1 MKLSELIPRR
11 KVSLGVDIR
20 GGLLCYALLRRGLS
34 RVRLLSWGV
43 EELGADGE
51 GRDVALKEKL
61 EGLLNRLP
69 VRPALVT
76 VGLPRRLVTMRSV
89 NMPAVSEE
97 ELKGILDYE
106 VERHIPFPLEEA
118 HYDFQLMEKGVESAT
133 VLVAAARKEEIGRY
147 VGLLAEA
154 GIKPTALGISTFAS
168 FNALSYN
175 QGRGSKPVT
184 ALIDLRNGEAEIG
197 LAKEGILRY
206 CRYLT
211 LGPVAPQDVLVPEL
225 SGLLARLETDGG
237 LHQTGRISLSGA
249 GGGRGDLLHHLAE
262 RTGMEVEY
270 FHPFQRIR
278 SLGVDPQAAQSL
290 GAAVGLALNGLVALP
305 IHIDLLPAEM
315 APPRRDPGL
324 AMTVRLLALI
334 VALALAYG
342 VGEAIRER
350 RALADL
356 TARVK
361 QVQTEAVKV
370 EQLKGEVAKFENQI
384 AALEKIDREEVRK
397 LDVLRELFQLLPKGV
412 TLTLFS
418 VDGREA
424 RIGGS
429 IAGSASNLISI
440 LEESPLFENAQFT
453 SPVASRGAETQDFQ
467 IKAILEAGKKGRQ
480 KAGDQKAA
488 GGAWPTGTEDEN
500 AEDEEDP

>member
-1 MKLSELIPRR
+1 
-11 KVSLGVDIR
+11 
-20 GGLLCYALLRRGLS
+20 
-34 RVRLLSWGV
+34 
-43 EELGADGE
+43 
-51 GRDVALKEKL
+51 
-61 EGLLNRLP
+61 
-69 VRPALVT
+69 
-76 VGLPRRLVTMRSV
+76 
-89 NMPAVSEE
+89 
-97 ELKGILDYE
+97 
-106 VERHIPFPLEEA
+106 
-118 HYDFQLMEKGVESAT
+118 
-133 VLVAAARKEEIGRY
+133 
-147 VGLLAEA
+147 
-154 GIKPTALGISTFAS
+154 
-168 FNALSYN
+168 
-175 QGRGSKPVT
+175 
-184 ALIDLRNGEAEIG
+184 
-197 LAKEGILRY
+197 
-206 CRYLT
+206 
-211 LGPVAPQDVLVPEL
+211 
-225 SGLLARLETDGG
+225 
-237 LHQTGRISLSGA
+237 
-249 GGGRGDLLHHLAE
+249 
-262 RTGMEVEY
+262 MEVEY

-356 TARVK
+356 TARVSH
-361 QVQTEAVKV
+361 VQTEAVKV
-370 EQLKGEVAKFENQI
+370 EQLKGEVTKLENQI

-429 IAGSASNLISI
+429 ITGSASNLISI

-488 GGAWPTGTEDEN
+488 GGTRRTGTEEEK
-500 AEDEEDP
+500 AEDEEGS

>member
-1 MKLSELIPRR
+1 
-11 KVSLGVDIR
+11 
-20 GGLLCYALLRRGLS
+20 
-34 RVRLLSWGV
+34 
-43 EELGADGE
+43 
-51 GRDVALKEKL
+51 
-61 EGLLNRLP
+61 
-69 VRPALVT
+69 
-76 VGLPRRLVTMRSV
+76 
-89 NMPAVSEE
+89 
-97 ELKGILDYE
+97 
-106 VERHIPFPLEEA
+106 
-118 HYDFQLMEKGVESAT
+118 
-133 VLVAAARKEEIGRY
+133 
-147 VGLLAEA
+147 
-154 GIKPTALGISTFAS
+154 
-168 FNALSYN
+168 
-175 QGRGSKPVT
+175 VT

-324 AMTVRLLALI
+324 AMTVRFLALI
-334 VALALAYG
+334 VVLALAYG
-342 VGEAIRER
+342 VGGAIRER
-350 RALADL
+350 RSLADL

-361 QVQTEAVKV
+361 QVQTEAAKV
-370 EQLKGEVAKFENQI
+370 EQLKGEVDRLESQI
-384 AALEKIDREEVRK
+384 AALEKIDRGEVRK
-397 LDVLRELFQLLPKGV
+397 LDVLRELFQILPKGV

-429 IAGSASNLISI
+429 ITGSASNLITI

-467 IKAILEAGKKGRQ
+467 IKTILEGRR
-480 KAGDQKAA
+480 GSRS
-488 GGAWPTGTEDEN
+488 
-500 AEDEEDP
+500 